1 MKSLKLRTCFILL
14 TVQGLHYCTGFS
26 LAAAS
31 QGLLSIM
38 VVCGLVVAADGP
50 VAGRGIQGASALVVS
65 SSGTQTQCGRQ
76 A

>member
-1 MKSLKLRTCFILL
+1 MKSLKLRTYFILL
-14 TVQGLHYCTGFS
+14 TVQGLHCCIGFS

-31 QGLLSIM
+31 QGLSIM

-50 VAGRGIQGASALVVS
+50 VAGRGIQGASALVS